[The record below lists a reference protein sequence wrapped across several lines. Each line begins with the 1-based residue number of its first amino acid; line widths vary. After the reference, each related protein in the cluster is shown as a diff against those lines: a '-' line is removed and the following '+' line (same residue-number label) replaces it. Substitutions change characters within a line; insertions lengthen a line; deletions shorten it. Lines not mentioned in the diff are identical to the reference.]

1 MDSAIKFLIRLQ
13 ANAGNV
19 RQVITRTKTELNQLR
34 GAANS
39 VGSAL
44 SFSNL
49 KTSLMSIPGAQ
60 FLTNP
65 YVMAG
70 AAVGAIAKVGMEA
83 EKTATAFRVLV
94 GDQEKSKQV
103 LQDIEAISKQGVYGK
118 ANLEDAA
125 KTMLSFGVSS
135 DTVLERLKELGDIA
149 GGDSAKLNSLSLVFG
164 QVSAAGKL
172 SGQDLLQFINAGFNP
187 LKELETM
194 TGKTYKDLQEMMSK
208 GAISAD
214 DIAAAMRN
222 ATAEGGQF
230 YGMADAQSNTL
241 SGRLNKI
248 KGDVLTGL
256 AKVYEKLQPIF
267 SDVVDAVQGLIPIV
281 SSFFK
286 SLLNGVLSVIEF
298 YKKWSDYINIILVLF
313 GTFIGALMI
322 YKGAIMGVML
332 ATKVWTA
339 VQTALNFVMSANP
352 IAIVVMGIAA
362 LVAAIVYCWNKFAG
376 FRAFLMTMWDTM
388 KQFGN
393 IIKEYIVNRVT
404 DFLSGI
410 GDLGKAIGE
419 LFKGNFKSAWTTA
432 KVAVSKITGVNA
444 AKTAIAGVKATTS
457 GISNNY
463 AKHLAEEQAKQSAK
477 EKGKET
483 SEAGDIS
490 TPRLVGSYQLTGNGE
505 GGEGGEGG
513 KGSKGA
519 KTASEVVTG
528 GKRSSNITLNIAKFF
543 DSINITMM
551 DKADTTELE
560 QIVLRC
566 MNRALAVATSTDR

>member
-1 MDSAIKFLIRLQ
+1 MDSTLKFLIRIQ
-13 ANAGNV
+13 ANADNV
-19 RQVITRTKTELNQLR
+19 RQVVTRVRTELNQLR
-34 GAANS
+34 GAADT
-39 VGSAL
+39 VGRAL
-44 SFSNL
+44 SFSNI

-83 EKTATAFRVLV
+83 EKTATSFRVLV
-94 GDQEKSKQV
+94 GDQEKSKQI
-103 LQDIEAISKQGVYGK
+103 LQDIEGISKQGVYGK
-118 ANLEDAA
+118 DKLEDAG

-149 GGDSAKLNSLSLVFG
+149 GGDSEKLNSLALVFG
-164 QVSAAGKL
+164 QVTAAGKL

-194 TGKTYKDLQEMMSK
+194 TGKTYKELQEMMSK

-256 AKVYEKLQPIF
+256 TKVYEKLQPIF

-281 SSFFK
+281 SSFFN

-352 IAIVVMGIAA
+352 IALVVMGIAA

-376 FRAFLMTMWDTM
+376 FRAFLVTMWDTM

-410 GDLGKAIGE
+410 GDLGKAISE
-419 LFKGNFKSAWTTA
+419 LFKGNFKGAWNTA
-432 KVAVSKITGVNA
+432 KGAVSKITGVNA
-444 AKTAIAGVKATTS
+444 AKTAIAGIKATTS

-463 AKHLAEEQAKQSAK
+463 AKHLAEEQAKQAAK
-477 EKGKET
+477 EQKDAA
-483 SEAGDIS
+483 AGDGGIS
-490 TPRLVGSYQLTGNGE
+490 DPRLVGSYQLKGVVENQGGND
-505 GGEGGEGG
+505 G
-513 KGSKGA
+513 KGKGT

-551 DKADTTELE
+551 DKADSTELE